1 MSAFLCDG
9 ESYFYIVE
17 FGKIFGGPTQ
27 ALMVGG
33 VDRAWIHARRA
44 SECGAGAAWPH
55 RRIPRIQQAASGCA
69 AIKLFSL
76 SQANPREPPGQVK
89 QNPLVVEQITP
100 FTFGKLVMF
109 LSATGSKINFSCMPC
124 NTGLPRACLVCKKQI

>member
-1 MSAFLCDG
+1 
-9 ESYFYIVE
+9 
-17 FGKIFGGPTQ
+17 
-27 ALMVGG
+27 MVGG
-33 VDRAWIHARRA
+33 VALTVHGSMHAGHR
-44 SECGAGAAWPH
+44 SAGRVPRGRTAAF
-55 RRIPRIQQAASGCA
+55 
-69 AIKLFSL
+69 FSL